1 MHFSQNCIIFFVKS
15 LSFLVSRLNVYYC
28 TVFQLFTWMIHLRR
42 KLSLCSH
49 PPLFPPSLKLV
60 STQEVQNSLSNIP
73 LSKCFGLST
82 IWINCKRLWGLAG
95 ASASSEYSKNTTSL
109 ITEND
114 SLCSIHSQQDM
125 KRLNGL
131 F

>member
-1 MHFSQNCIIFFVKS
+1 MGNTKCILPKPYHFIYQITE
-15 LSFLVSRLNVYYC
+15 LSGFK
-28 TVFQLFTWMIHLRR
+28 TVFQFFTWMIHLRL

-82 IWINCKRLWGLAG
+82 IWINYKR
-95 ASASSEYSKNTTSL
+95 
-109 ITEND
+109 
-114 SLCSIHSQQDM
+114 H
-125 KRLNGL
+125 
-131 F
+131 